1 MLELYHHGSSVC
13 AAKVRMYMAE
23 KDLDWTGHYIDILKG
38 DQFTPE
44 YMKLNPKAVVP
55 TLIHDGEIICDST
68 VICEYIENVFTEK
81 PLRPADPL
89 EITRV
94 MYWTKAV
101 DEALHPACGFVTFLT
116 CHRHIVL
123 RLGEEGVEKFL
134 NSTPALSVTADWHET
149 KKSIVRLGFEAEGAE
164 AKLKL
169 YDLYLHKMEEV
180 LQDHDWLAG
189 DNFTFADIAMT
200 PYVNRLDMLSL
211 TPMWEN
217 GRLPKVTEWFER
229 IKARPSFKPML
240 LDWCPEDL
248 TNDLKTFGGQSWPEV
263 AKLLDIQ
270 TN

>member
-1 MLELYHHGSSVC
+1 M
-13 AAKVRMYMAE
+13 
-23 KDLDWTGHYIDILKG
+23 
-38 DQFTPE
+38 
-44 YMKLNPKAVVP
+44 
-55 TLIHDGEIICDST
+55 
-68 VICEYIENVFTEK
+68 
-81 PLRPADPL
+81 
-89 EITRV
+89 
-94 MYWTKAV
+94 
-101 DEALHPACGFVTFLT
+101 
-116 CHRHIVL
+116 
-123 RLGEEGVEKFL
+123 
-134 NSTPALSVTADWHET
+134 
-149 KKSIVRLGFEAEGAE
+149 RLGFEAEGAE